1 MALDLSRLGNR
12 SFISQ
17 AGIAEVLQAVA
28 ETGKVPTAASKSTVK
43 RRRDAA
49 VDLETPYGKLLCH
62 FDLPLEDG
70 QVVSLPY
77 CNPAAFLYHSSRNFP
92 RMQSLLD
99 TAQRNKPNSMAS
111 KWQLILYMDEVS
123 PGNQLKVTNRRKLQ
137 AIYYAIKQYGGL
149 QLTQEHAWT
158 VLTAVRTE
166 TVNKIRGGMSR
177 LFGECIKLFF
187 QDGGHMGKGIS
198 LQVGGEP
205 QFCCFELCGVLA
217 DESALKQAFE
227 CKGASGRMLC
237 MMCQTTCHKRLAPSP
252 LPPRYVLHT
261 EHNSDNFTLSTDQ
274 SVWAIVDHLQH
285 QAALPGLSKKKFA
298 DEEVRLG
305 WNYCPDGA
313 LLDIPL
319 REHLRPVSVAC
330 YDSMHVYLVA
340 GIWHR
345 ETGLLMNCL
354 QSNGFRQVAL
364 HEFSTAFVWPKVDGG
379 KSCSARVVFQKKK
392 ETDSEFKCSS
402 SDALAIYPVLRSYL
416 QNMIRDPPHELQLA
430 INSYYLC
437 CDVLDALKPAAVG
450 AITPAELK
458 SKIEAH
464 LKYFKARCCVTC
476 SCNNISLGLGV
487 YV

>member
-49 VDLETPYGKLLCH
+49 VDLETPYGKLLRH

-166 TVNKIRGGMSR
+166 TVNKIRGGMSL

-187 QDGGHMGKGIS
+187 PRRWPHGQGNFSSGGRR
-198 LQVGGEP
+198 
-205 QFCCFELCGVLA
+205 
-217 DESALKQAFE
+217 
-227 CKGASGRMLC
+227 AS
-237 MMCQTTCHKRLAPSP
+237 
-252 LPPRYVLHT
+252 
-261 EHNSDNFTLSTDQ
+261 
-274 SVWAIVDHLQH
+274 I
-285 QAALPGLSKKKFA
+285 
-298 DEEVRLG
+298 
-305 WNYCPDGA
+305 
-313 LLDIPL
+313 LL
-319 REHLRPVSVAC
+319 
-330 YDSMHVYLVA
+330 
-340 GIWHR
+340 
-345 ETGLLMNCL
+345 
-354 QSNGFRQVAL
+354 F
-364 HEFSTAFVWPKVDGG
+364 
-379 KSCSARVVFQKKK
+379 
-392 ETDSEFKCSS
+392 
-402 SDALAIYPVLRSYL
+402 
-416 QNMIRDPPHELQLA
+416 
-430 INSYYLC
+430 
-437 CDVLDALKPAAVG
+437 
-450 AITPAELK
+450 
-458 SKIEAH
+458 
-464 LKYFKARCCVTC
+464 
-476 SCNNISLGLGV
+476 
-487 YV
+487 

>member
-70 QVVSLPY
+70 
-77 CNPAAFLYHSSRNFP
+77 
-92 RMQSLLD
+92 
-99 TAQRNKPNSMAS
+99 
-111 KWQLILYMDEVS
+111 
-123 PGNQLKVTNRRKLQ
+123 
-137 AIYYAIKQYGGL
+137 
-149 QLTQEHAWT
+149 
-158 VLTAVRTE
+158 
-166 TVNKIRGGMSR
+166 
-177 LFGECIKLFF
+177 
-187 QDGGHMGKGIS
+187 
-198 LQVGGEP
+198 QVGGEP

-313 LLDIPL
+313 
-319 REHLRPVSVAC
+319 R
-330 YDSMHVYLVA
+330 HVTVTNTCFRSTTWQC
-340 GIWHR
+340 IWLCSFNDMERFGHV
-345 ETGLLMNCL
+345 L
-354 QSNGFRQVAL
+354 
-364 HEFSTAFVWPKVDGG
+364 STK
-379 KSCSARVVFQKKK
+379 
-392 ETDSEFKCSS
+392 
-402 SDALAIYPVLRSYL
+402 DATR
-416 QNMIRDPPHELQLA
+416 
-430 INSYYLC
+430 
-437 CDVLDALKPAAVG
+437 
-450 AITPAELK
+450 
-458 SKIEAH
+458 
-464 LKYFKARCCVTC
+464 F
-476 SCNNISLGLGV
+476 
-487 YV
+487 

>member
-49 VDLETPYGKLLCH
+49 VDLETPYGKLLRH

-99 TAQRNKPNSMAS
+99 AAQRNKPNSMAS

-177 LFGECIKLFF
+177 LFGECIKLFSKTVATWAREF
-187 QDGGHMGKGIS
+187 LFRWAAS
-198 LQVGGEP
+198 P
-205 QFCCFELCGVLA
+205 NFAVLNCA
-217 DESALKQAFE
+217 
-227 CKGASGRMLC
+227 ASWQMSR
-237 MMCQTTCHKRLAPSP
+237 R
-252 LPPRYVLHT
+252 
-261 EHNSDNFTLSTDQ
+261 
-274 SVWAIVDHLQH
+274 
-285 QAALPGLSKKKFA
+285 
-298 DEEVRLG
+298 
-305 WNYCPDGA
+305 
-313 LLDIPL
+313 
-319 REHLRPVSVAC
+319 
-330 YDSMHVYLVA
+330 
-340 GIWHR
+340 
-345 ETGLLMNCL
+345 
-354 QSNGFRQVAL
+354 
-364 HEFSTAFVWPKVDGG
+364 
-379 KSCSARVVFQKKK
+379 
-392 ETDSEFKCSS
+392 
-402 SDALAIYPVLRSYL
+402 
-416 QNMIRDPPHELQLA
+416 
-430 INSYYLC
+430 
-437 CDVLDALKPAAVG
+437 
-450 AITPAELK
+450 
-458 SKIEAH
+458 
-464 LKYFKARCCVTC
+464 
-476 SCNNISLGLGV
+476 
-487 YV
+487 